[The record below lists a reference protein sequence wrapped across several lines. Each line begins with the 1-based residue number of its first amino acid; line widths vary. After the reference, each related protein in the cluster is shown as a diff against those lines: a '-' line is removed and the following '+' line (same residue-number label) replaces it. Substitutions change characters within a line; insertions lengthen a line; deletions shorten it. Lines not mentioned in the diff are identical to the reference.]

1 MRLTPKWSLYKLGLP
16 ARMIQRL
23 YDVRWRQGLLA
34 SCYFIFVA
42 NSDMNAIVVFSR
54 TGMTQ
59 DGVSHLLLL
68 VETNVKSNF
77 CINMSTFQT
86 ATRKLSTL
94 TLAYYPRRINDVYR
108 RLARLAPIPGINNWL
123 PGRTL
128 SNSNEKERATWWP
141 PPPLLQ
147 QWQKQ
152 SKRLS
157 VRNPDF
163 ANASEAFCFSVKQ
176 FMNKSCRNSFSF
188 ILLIKSLP

>member
-1 MRLTPKWSLYKLGLP
+1 M
-16 ARMIQRL
+16 MIQRL
-23 YDVRWRQGLLA
+23 YDVRWRQGFLA
-34 SCYFIFVA
+34 SCYSIFVA

-86 ATRKLSTL
+86 ATPAKLLTTL
-94 TLAYYPRRINDVYR
+94 TLAFYPRRINDVYR
-108 RLARLAPIPGINNWL
+108 RLARLTPIPGINNWL
-123 PGRTL
+123 PGSTL
-128 SNSNEKERATWWP
+128 TNSNEKNEP
-141 PPPLLQ
+141 PGDPPPLLQ

-157 VRNPDF
+157 VRNSDF
-163 ANASEAFCFSVKQ
+163 ANDSEAFCFSVKQ
-176 FMNKSCRNSFSF
+176 FMNKSCRNSCSF
-188 ILLIKSLP
+188 LLLIKSLP

>member
-141 PPPLLQ
+141 PPLSCNNDRSKARDWVYAIRTLQMLARHFVFRWSSLWTNPVEIPLVLYY
-147 QWQKQ
+147 
-152 SKRLS
+152 L
-157 VRNPDF
+157 
-163 ANASEAFCFSVKQ
+163 
-176 FMNKSCRNSFSF
+176 
-188 ILLIKSLP
+188 